1 MSPRAACR
9 LERLGFEQ
17 VYDYIAGIADWK
29 AAGRPVDGETDHEP
43 WAIDANRSD
52 VPTCGPDHPIGAV
65 RDRVFAAGWIECVV
79 VDCDNVVIGRLR
91 KKAWDTADGTRAED
105 VMQSGPTTVR
115 ADEPLEPLVGRM
127 FTHGTTMVVVATPE
141 GHLLG
146 GVLREEAEQF
156 LAGEAAG

>member
-9 LERLGFEQ
+9 LERLGFEK
-17 VYDYIAGIADWK
+17 VYDYIAGFADWK
-29 AAGRPVDGETDHEP
+29 AAGLPVEGEGDRER

-52 VPTCGPDHPIGAV
+52 VPTCGPDDQIAAV
-65 RDRVFAAGWIECVV
+65 RDRTFDAGWNECVV

-91 KKAWDTADGTRAED
+91 KKAWDSSDDTLAAD

-127 FTHGTTMVVVATPE
+127 AKHGTRLVVIATPE

-146 GVLREEAEQF
+146 VVLREEAEQL
-156 LAGEAAG
+156 LAG